1 MSRIVV
7 THATTYRYAWPVLL
21 HDHRLMIRPR
31 DSHDLRLISA
41 GLTTSPP
48 SRGIRWF
55 HDVFG
60 NSVAVLS
67 FERETDQLEITSRL
81 TVETYGP
88 SLEQPQIADHA
99 KAYPFGY
106 SREEQLDLGS
116 LSDRQYDDPEG
127 RLANWVRDMFAT
139 MAAESGTVET
149 LGLLRGLNQHI
160 HSRLTYQRRDA
171 HGTQTPHETLS
182 FGGGSCRDY
191 ALLFMECAR
200 QLGFAAKFV
209 TGYLVDQR
217 LVSGEQTMVGG
228 GATHAWAQ
236 IYIPGLGWV
245 EFDPTNNTVGS
256 SLLIRVAVT
265 RDPSQAV
272 PISGS
277 FTGPGG
283 VATELSVNV
292 TTAVDEAL
300 VAA

>member
-7 THATTYRYAWPVLL
+7 THATTYRYASPVVL

-41 GLTTSPP
+41 SLTTSPP
-48 SRGIRWF
+48 AQGIRWF

-60 NSVAVLS
+60 NSVAVLA
-67 FERETDQLEITSRL
+67 FERETDRLEITSSL
-81 TVETYGP
+81 TVETYAP
-88 SLEQPQIADHA
+88 ILEHPQIAEHA

-106 SREEQLDLGS
+106 SPQEQLDLGC
-116 LSDRQYDDPEG
+116 LSDRQYDDPDG
-127 RLANWVRDMFAT
+127 LLAQWVRDMFSA
-139 MAAESGTVET
+139 MAAEAGTVET

-160 HSRLTYQRRDA
+160 HNRLTYQRRDA
-171 HGTQTPHETLS
+171 HGTQPPHETLTRGS
-182 FGGGSCRDY
+182 GSCRDY

-217 LVSGEQTMVGG
+217 LMDGTRTMVGG

-236 IYIPGLGWV
+236 VYIPGLGWV

-256 SLLIRVAVT
+256 DLLIRVAVT

-272 PISGS
+272 PISGT

-283 VATELSVNV
+283 VGTELTVDV
-292 TTAVDEAL
+292 TTAVDETL